1 MKATA
6 MSNRATKAEVLSAL
20 AAIDA
25 AGVVMA
31 ANFQIVAAALNDR
44 IRASHQTGEAN
55 SPVGGPDLALA
66 STISV
71 DRFARAVALR
81 LAGLGLAAVV
91 ANPVIARGTKGK
103 HPRHAGEGFL
113 DTWTARV
120 ERFLE

>member
-1 MKATA
+1 
-6 MSNRATKAEVLSAL
+6 MSKPTKGEVLAAL
-20 AAIDA
+20 AALDA

-31 ANFQIVAAALNDR
+31 ANFQVVAAALNDR

-55 SPVGGPDLALA
+55 SPVGGPDHALA
-66 STISV
+66 STICV

-103 HPRHAGEGFL
+103 HPRHAGEGLL
-113 DTWTARV
+113 DVWTARV
-120 ERFLE
+120 ERFIE